1 MKAASLL
8 PPMRVPRIQACTARA
23 CQIFHPG
30 PQAACGATPGYS
42 AKAPDRFGVPLALQ
56 LGEEVHFPRR
66 LLALFAQFQGQGAQ
80 P

>member
-1 MKAASLL
+1 MRTASLL
-8 PPMRVPRIQACTARA
+8 PPMRVPRMQT
-23 CQIFHPG
+23 CQTFHPG